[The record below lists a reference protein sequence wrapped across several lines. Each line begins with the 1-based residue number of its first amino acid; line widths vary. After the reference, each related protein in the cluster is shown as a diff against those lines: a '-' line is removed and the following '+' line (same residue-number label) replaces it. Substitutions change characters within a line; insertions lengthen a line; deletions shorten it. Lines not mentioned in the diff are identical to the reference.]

1 MKIKFN
7 QLIIGIIITL
17 IILFIF
23 EVVLSTFLPILGL
36 GRYILP
42 INVLI
47 ILYLSF
53 ELDTPLL
60 SVLIFLV
67 QYTHSIFSV
76 EEWAI
81 GTIAGVI
88 IGFIVSF
95 LRDLLRLSTPLITI
109 VIVQI
114 FQIIWFII
122 TSFLNYMQ
130 TNDFNLILSK
140 LWLFI
145 PESLII
151 SILSPLFFFVLNKIW
166 RVNSSSMVGQEN

>member
-7 QLIIGIIITL
+7 QLIISIIITL

-53 ELDTPLL
+53 ELDTPFL

-109 VIVQI
+109 IIVQI

-151 SILSPLFFFVLNKIW
+151 SILSPFFFFILNKIW
-166 RVNSSSMVGQEN
+166 KVNNSSMVGQEN

>member
-7 QLIIGIIITL
+7 QLIVGIIITL

-23 EVVLSTFLPILGL
+23 EVILSTFLPILGL

-81 GTIAGVI
+81 GTIAGVL

-95 LRDLLRLSTPLITI
+95 LRELLRLSTPVITI
-109 VIVQI
+109 VIVQV
-114 FQIIWFII
+114 FQIIWFVII
-122 TSFLNYMQ
+122 SFLNYMQ
-130 TNDFNLILSK
+130 TNNLNLIESK

-151 SILSPLFFFVLNKIW
+151 SILSPFFFIVLNKIW
-166 RVNSSSMVGQEN
+166 KRNSSSMVGQEN